1 MFLFFDFFARAFNF
15 DAQVV
20 QSRDAAQLE
29 RQRIQA
35 RRQRRRDA
43 EAACRAH

>member
-1 MFLFFDFFARAFNF
+1 MFLFFDIFAKAFHIEPARSEQEIN
-15 DAQVV
+15 Q
-20 QSRDAAQLE
+20 E

-35 RRQRRRDA
+35 RRQRRQEA